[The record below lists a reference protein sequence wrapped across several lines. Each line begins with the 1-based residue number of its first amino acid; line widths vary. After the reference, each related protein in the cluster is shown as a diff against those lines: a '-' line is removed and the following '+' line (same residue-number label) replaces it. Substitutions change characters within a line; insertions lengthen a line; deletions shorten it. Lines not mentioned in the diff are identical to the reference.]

1 MNKVALITGATR
13 GIGRALALGL
23 SNKGYDIVIAGKT
36 TEYNPKIPGTI
47 YSVAKEVEIIG
58 TKALPI
64 KTDMRNYNDIENLI
78 NKTKETFGR
87 LDIVINNAGA
97 LSWKPTIDS
106 SVKEYDLINSVNSR
120 GSFFLSKLSIPLL
133 EKSGGGHI
141 IYQSPPLPDN
151 IIDLKNTVK
160 NKSAYMIS
168 KWGMTIG
175 AIGLSEELKGTNIGV
190 NTLWPMTP
198 IESFAVKNNNL
209 GNKKTWR
216 ISDIIVDSVFHI
228 INEDPNI
235 FTGNQ
240 LIDETYL
247 RNKGETNFQKYQCEL
262 GYEPP
267 KLTDINHLFKSSL

>member
-1 MNKVALITGATR
+1 MNKVAIITGATR
-13 GIGRALALGL
+13 GIGRALAIGL
-23 SNKGYDIVIAGKT
+23 SKKGYNIVIAGKT
-36 TEYNPKIPGTI
+36 TDHNPKIPGTI
-47 YSVAKEVEIIG
+47 YSVAKEIELIG

-78 NKTKETFGR
+78 YKTNETFGR
-87 LDIVINNAGA
+87 LDLVINNAGA
-97 LSWKPTIDS
+97 LSWKSTIDS
-106 SVKEYDLINSVNSR
+106 GVKEYDLINAVNSR
-120 GSFFLSKLSIPLL
+120 GAFFLSKLSIPLL
-133 EKSGGGHI
+133 KKSGGGHI

-151 IIDLKNTVK
+151 IVDFKNTVK

-209 GNKKTWR
+209 GDKKIWR
-216 ISDIIVDSVFHI
+216 KSDIIVDSVLHM
-228 INEDPNI
+228 INEDPTI

-247 RNKGETNFQKYQCEL
+247 RTKGHHNFEKYQCEL

>member
-133 EKSGGGHI
+133 KKSGGGHI